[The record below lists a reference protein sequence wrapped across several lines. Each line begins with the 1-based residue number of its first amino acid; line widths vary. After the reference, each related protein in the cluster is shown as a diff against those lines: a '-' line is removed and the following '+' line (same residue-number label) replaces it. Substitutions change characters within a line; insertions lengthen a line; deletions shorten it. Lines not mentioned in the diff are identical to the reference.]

1 MSIQTLEAYEGS
13 SLTSAGLERLNHYIS
28 IFMAIQT
35 IVRHSGVG
43 MDIA

>member
-1 MSIQTLEAYEGS
+1 MSIQTLEASEGR
-13 SLTSAGLERLNHYIS
+13 SLTFTGLERLNPYFS

-35 IVRHSGVG
+35 IVIHSGVG